1 MNILNDILLVAGA
14 LFVIAM
20 VLICLGLF
28 MNPKKKQNDE
38 LDEIL
43 YYKNLETG
51 RRLNTTELEENDA
64 EDADEDSGDIESE
77 DAAVDE
83 EDNIN
88 DNKESKSEEVSEPE
102 VSESVEKSENKSSNA
117 EKNKAD
123 NNKGE
128 IKVSVTIIES
138 NKTKTLSI
146 EDEIL
151 VGRNPQC
158 DVVVN
163 KPMVSSVHCILI
175 RDGKKI
181 MAEDNNSTNGTL
193 LNGKPLKHQV
203 EIKNNDVLTL
213 GDRPIRINF

>member
-1 MNILNDILLVAGA
+1 MNILNDILLIAGA

-28 MNPKKKQNDE
+28 MNPKKKQTDE

-43 YYKNLETG
+43 YYKNMESS
-51 RRLNTTELEENDA
+51 RHLNTPELEENDVEDV
-64 EDADEDSGDIESE
+64 EDAEEDNNSDTESE
-77 DAAVDE
+77 DAVDE

-88 DNKESKSEEVSEPE
+88 DNEESKSEKGSEPKT
-102 VSESVEKSENKSSNA
+102 SEPIEKSDNKSSNTD
-117 EKNKAD
+117 K
-123 NNKGE
+123 NKGE
-128 IKVSVTIIES
+128 IKVSVTIIEN
-138 NKTKTLSI
+138 NKTKTLTI

-181 MAEDNNSTNGTL
+181 MAEDLSLIHISEPT
-193 LNGKPLKHQV
+193 
-203 EIKNNDVLTL
+203 
-213 GDRPIRINF
+213 RP

>member
-1 MNILNDILLVAGA
+1 MNILNDILLIAGA

-28 MNPKKKQNDE
+28 MNPKKKQTDE

-43 YYKNLETG
+43 YYKNMESS
-51 RRLNTTELEENDA
+51 RHLNTPELEENDVEDV
-64 EDADEDSGDIESE
+64 EDAD
-77 DAAVDE
+77 
-83 EDNIN
+83 IN
-88 DNKESKSEEVSEPE
+88 DNEESKSEKGSEPKA
-102 VSESVEKSENKSSNA
+102 SKPIEKSDNKSSNTD
-117 EKNKAD
+117 KNKAD
-123 NNKGE
+123 NSKGE
-128 IKVSVTIIES
+128 IKVSVTIIEN
-138 NKTKTLSI
+138 NKTKTLTI

>member
-28 MNPKKKQNDE
+28 MNPKKKQSDE

-43 YYKNLETG
+43 YYKNIETD
-51 RRLNTTELEENDA
+51 RRLNTTELEENDD
-64 EDADEDSGDIESE
+64 EDADEDSDNMESE
-77 DAAVDE
+77 DAVDE

-88 DNKESKSEEVSEPE
+88 DNEESKSEEVSEPKT
-102 VSESVEKSENKSSNA
+102 SEPIEKNDNKSSNA
-117 EKNKAD
+117 DKNKAD
-123 NNKGE
+123 NNKDE

-138 NKTKTLSI
+138 NKTKTLTI

>member
-28 MNPKKKQNDE
+28 MNPKKKQSDE

-43 YYKNLETG
+43 YYKNIETD
-51 RRLNTTELEENDA
+51 RRLNTTELEENDD
-64 EDADEDSGDIESE
+64 EDADEDSDNMESE
-77 DAAVDE
+77 DAVDE

-88 DNKESKSEEVSEPE
+88 DNEENKSEEVSEPKT
-102 VSESVEKSENKSSNA
+102 SEPIEKNDNKSSNA
-117 EKNKAD
+117 DKNKAD
-123 NNKGE
+123 NNKDE

-138 NKTKTLSI
+138 NKTKTLTI